1 MLGFLMNRWVLGGL
15 AGLVMLGFVY
25 WKGVNHGKEVVQ
37 QKWDAYKVVQEREVQ
52 LLKDQARKTEQ
63 SMQKEINRIQKEKV
77 NANQIA
83 TTRYNALINSLRNRP
98 ETRQDPVSNDSGSGV
113 GCTGA
118 GLARG
123 DAEFLAGYAA
133 DAARLQAAYDSCR
146 DAYEIIKKQANGE

>member
-1 MLGFLMNRWVLGGL
+1 MLGFLTNRYILGGL

-25 WKGVNHGKEVVQ
+25 FKGINHGKEVVQ
-37 QKWDAYKVVQEREVQ
+37 QKWDAYKVEQEREVQ
-52 LLKDQARKTEQ
+52 LLKDQARETEQ
-63 SMQKEINRIQKEKV
+63 AFQNKINKIQKEKV

-83 TTRYNALINSLRNRP
+83 TTRYNALIDSLRSRP
-98 ETRQDPVSNDSGSGV
+98 KTRQDPVPSDSGSGV

-133 DAARLQAAYDSCR
+133 DAARLQIAYESCR
-146 DAYEIIKKQANGE
+146 DAYEVIYHGAK